1 MLHLRTIVA
10 SAFVTFAIMIGAF
23 GVTAAVRG
31 VQSAATSPLES
42 LKGGTAFDD
51 RLDWNQF
58 ANPDSTRLYQII
70 TTKASPDASVEGG
83 RGGPFAPVDP
93 AAALEEDEEITGSVE
108 PVAPQI
114 DIAALIDAQVGS
126 DPGSV
131 LASPRPDMTIDF
143 GIVPTQPIAAAAA
156 PTQARTQAAPRKRV
170 ARKRL
175 ARAPTP
181 KAKAQPAEPA
191 RPANTLQS
199 LFGGNS

>member
-10 SAFVTFAIMIGAF
+10 SAFVTLVVMIGAF

-58 ANPDSTRLYQII
+58 ANPDSARLYQII
-70 TTKASPDASVEGG
+70 TTKASPEAPVEGG

-93 AAALEEDEEITGSVE
+93 AGAIDEDDEITGSLE
-108 PVAPQI
+108 PIAPQV
-114 DIAALIDAQVGS
+114 DVAALIDAQVGS

-131 LASPRPDMTIDF
+131 LASPRPDVTIDF
-143 GIVPTQPIAAAAA
+143 GAA
-156 PTQARTQAAPRKRV
+156 PALPVAATSPPAQARIQDAPRKRV
-170 ARKRL
+170 ARKRI
-175 ARAPTP
+175 ARAPAP
-181 KAKAQPAEPA
+181 KAKAQQAEPA
-191 RPANTLQS
+191 RPANPLQR